1 MIEIKNLT
9 KKFSTNGEELLVLD
23 NAEMNINDGDN
34 FIISGENGAGKTTF
48 LKIVGLLDRKYSGDY
63 ILDSKSVG
71 DFTEKDM
78 SKYRNEVFGFIFQ
91 EYNLIESETTYDN
104 ILIPLIYSSKYKR
117 ADRKQ
122 RIQEISEEFEITE
135 ILNKKVKYLSGGERQ
150 KVTIARALV
159 NEPSVILMDE
169 PSNTLNLRM
178 KDKLIEYIEVLKRK
192 SKTIVVVSHDKYLT
206 DNLKKQDFVEYEL
219 EDGKFHKNEE

>member
-9 KKFSTNGEELLVLD
+9 KKFNTNGEELLVLD
-23 NAEMNINDGDN
+23 NAGMNINDGDN
-34 FIISGENGAGKTTF
+34 IIISGENGVGKTTF

-117 ADRKQ
+117 ADRKK

-206 DNLKKQDFVEYEL
+206 DNLKNKDFVEYEL

>member
-9 KKFSTNGEELLVLD
+9 KKFNTNGEELLVLD
-23 NAEMNINDGDN
+23 NAEMNVNDGDN
-34 FIISGENGAGKTTF
+34 IIISGENGVGKTTF
-48 LKIVGLLDRKYSGDY
+48 LKIVGLLDKKYSGDY

-104 ILIPLIYSSKYKR
+104 ILIPLIYSSKHKR

-135 ILNKKVKYLSGGERQ
+135 ILNKKVKFLSGGERQ

-159 NEPSVILMDE
+159 NDPSVILMDE
-169 PSNTLNLRM
+169 PSNTLKLRM

-206 DNLKKQDFVEYEL
+206 DNLKKQDFAEYEL
-219 EDGKFHKNEE
+219 EDGKFHKIGE

>member
-9 KKFSTNGEELLVLD
+9 KKFNTNGEELLVLD
-23 NAEMNINDGDN
+23 NAEMNVNDGDN
-34 FIISGENGAGKTTF
+34 IIISGENGVGKTTF
-48 LKIVGLLDRKYSGDY
+48 LKIVGLLDKKYSGDY

-104 ILIPLIYSSKYKR
+104 ILIPLIYSSKHKR

-206 DNLKKQDFVEYEL
+206 DNLKNKDFVEYEL

>member
-34 FIISGENGAGKTTF
+34 IIISGENGAGKTTF
-48 LKIVGLLDRKYSGDY
+48 LKIVGLLDKKYSGDY
-63 ILDSKSVG
+63 ILDSKLVG

-122 RIQEISEEFEITE
+122 RIHDISEEFEITD
-135 ILNKKVKYLSGGERQ
+135 ILNKKVKFLSGGERQ

-178 KDKLIEYIEVLKRK
+178 KDKLIEYIEVLRRK

>member
-34 FIISGENGAGKTTF
+34 IIISGENGAGKTTF
-48 LKIVGLLDRKYSGDY
+48 LKIVGLLDKKYSGDY
-63 ILDSKSVG
+63 ILDSKLVG

-206 DNLKKQDFVEYEL
+206 DNLKKQDFAEYEL
-219 EDGKFHKNEE
+219 VDGKFCKNEE

>member
-9 KKFSTNGEELLVLD
+9 KKFDTNGEELLVLD

-34 FIISGENGAGKTTF
+34 IIISGENGAGKTTF

-71 DFTEKDM
+71 DFTEEDM

-104 ILIPLIYSSKYKR
+104 ILIPLIYSSK
-117 ADRKQ
+117 
-122 RIQEISEEFEITE
+122 
-135 ILNKKVKYLSGGERQ
+135 
-150 KVTIARALV
+150 
-159 NEPSVILMDE
+159 
-169 PSNTLNLRM
+169 
-178 KDKLIEYIEVLKRK
+178 
-192 SKTIVVVSHDKYLT
+192 
-206 DNLKKQDFVEYEL
+206 
-219 EDGKFHKNEE
+219 

>member
-34 FIISGENGAGKTTF
+34 IIISGENGAGKTTF

-63 ILDSKSVG
+63 ILDSKLVG

-91 EYNLIESETTYDN
+91 EYNLIESETTYNN

-122 RIQEISEEFEITE
+122 RIHEISEEFEITE
-135 ILNKKVKYLSGGERQ
+135 ILNKKVKFLSGGERQ

>member
-9 KKFSTNGEELLVLD
+9 KKFNTNGEELLVLD
-23 NAEMNINDGDN
+23 NAEMNVNDGDN
-34 FIISGENGAGKTTF
+34 IIISGENGVGKTTF
-48 LKIVGLLDRKYSGDY
+48 LKIVGLLDKKYSGDY

-104 ILIPLIYSSKYKR
+104 ILIPLIYSSKHKR

-135 ILNKKVKYLSGGERQ
+135 ILNKKVKFLSGGERQ

-159 NEPSVILMDE
+159 NDPSVILMDE

-206 DNLKKQDFVEYEL
+206 DNLKKQDFAEYEL
-219 EDGKFHKNEE
+219 EDGKFHKVGE

>member
-34 FIISGENGAGKTTF
+34 IIISGENGAGKTTF

-91 EYNLIESETTYDN
+91 GYNLIESETTYDN

-117 ADRKQ
+117 ADRKK

-159 NEPSVILMDE
+159 NDPSVILMDE

-206 DNLKKQDFVEYEL
+206 DNLKKQDFMEYEL

>member
-9 KKFSTNGEELLVLD
+9 KKFSTNVEELFVLD

-34 FIISGENGAGKTTF
+34 IIISGENGAGKTTF

-104 ILIPLIYSSKYKR
+104 ILKPLIYSSKYKR
-117 ADRKQ
+117 ADRKK

-206 DNLKKQDFVEYEL
+206 DNLKNKDFAEYEL
-219 EDGKFHKNEE
+219 EDGKFHKIGE

>member
-9 KKFSTNGEELLVLD
+9 KKFNTNGEELLVLD

-34 FIISGENGAGKTTF
+34 IIISGENGAGKTTF

-63 ILDSKSVG
+63 ILDSKLVG

-78 SKYRNEVFGFIFQ
+78 SNYRNEVFGFIFQ

-159 NEPSVILMDE
+159 NDPSVILMDE

-178 KDKLIEYIEVLKRK
+178 KDKLIEYIEVLRRK

-206 DNLKKQDFVEYEL
+206 DNLKKQDFAEYEL
-219 EDGKFHKNEE
+219 VDGKFCKIVE

>member
-9 KKFSTNGEELLVLD
+9 KKFNTNGEELLVLD
-23 NAEMNINDGDN
+23 NAEMNVNDGDN
-34 FIISGENGAGKTTF
+34 IIISGENGVGKTTF
-48 LKIVGLLDRKYSGDY
+48 LKIVGLLDKKYSGDY

-104 ILIPLIYSSKYKR
+104 ILIPLIYSSKHKR
-117 ADRKQ
+117 DDRKQ

-206 DNLKKQDFVEYEL
+206 DNLKKQDFAEYEL
-219 EDGKFHKNEE
+219 EDGKFHKIGE

>member
-9 KKFSTNGEELLVLD
+9 KKFNTNGEELLVLD

-34 FIISGENGAGKTTF
+34 IIISGENGAGKTTF

-63 ILDSKSVG
+63 ILDSKLVG

-78 SKYRNEVFGFIFQ
+78 SNYRNEVFGFIFQ

-159 NEPSVILMDE
+159 NDPSVILMDE

-178 KDKLIEYIEVLKRK
+178 KDKLIEYIEVLRRK

-219 EDGKFHKNEE
+219 VDGKFCKIVE

>member
-9 KKFSTNGEELLVLD
+9 KKFNTNGEELLVLD
-23 NAEMNINDGDN
+23 NAEMNVNDGDN
-34 FIISGENGAGKTTF
+34 IIISGENGVGKTTF

>member
-9 KKFSTNGEELLVLD
+9 KKFNTNGEELLVLD

-34 FIISGENGAGKTTF
+34 IIISGENGAGKTTF

-78 SKYRNEVFGFIFQ
+78 SKYRNEVFGFIFK

-117 ADRKQ
+117 SDRKQ

-135 ILNKKVKYLSGGERQ
+135 ILNKKVKFLSGGERQ

-178 KDKLIEYIEVLKRK
+178 KDKLIEYIEVLRRK

-206 DNLKKQDFVEYEL
+206 DNLKKQDFAEYEL
-219 EDGKFHKNEE
+219 VDGKFYKNEE

>member
-9 KKFSTNGEELLVLD
+9 KKFNTNGEELLVLD

-34 FIISGENGAGKTTF
+34 IIISGENGAGKTTF

-63 ILDSKSVG
+63 ILDSKSVV
-71 DFTEKDM
+71 DFNEKDM

-178 KDKLIEYIEVLKRK
+178 KDKLIEYIEVLRRK

-206 DNLKKQDFVEYEL
+206 DNLKKQDFAEYEL
-219 EDGKFHKNEE
+219 VDGKFRKNEE

>member
-9 KKFSTNGEELLVLD
+9 KKFNTNGEELLVLD

-34 FIISGENGAGKTTF
+34 IIISGENGAGKTTF
-48 LKIVGLLDRKYSGDY
+48 LKIVGLLDRKYSGYY
-63 ILDSKSVG
+63 ILDSKSVV

-159 NEPSVILMDE
+159 NDPSVILMDE

-206 DNLKKQDFVEYEL
+206 DNLKKQDFAEYEL
-219 EDGKFHKNEE
+219 EDGKFHKNGE

>member
-9 KKFSTNGEELLVLD
+9 KKFNTNGEELLVLD

-34 FIISGENGAGKTTF
+34 IIISGENGAGKTTF
-48 LKIVGLLDRKYSGDY
+48 LKIVGLLDRKYSGEY
-63 ILDSKSVG
+63 ILDYKSVG

-178 KDKLIEYIEVLKRK
+178 KDKLIEYIEVLRRK

-206 DNLKKQDFVEYEL
+206 DNLKNKDFVEYEL

>member
-9 KKFSTNGEELLVLD
+9 KKFNTNGEELLVLD

-34 FIISGENGAGKTTF
+34 IIISGENGAGKTTF

-78 SKYRNEVFGFIFQ
+78 SKYRNEVFVFIFQ

-206 DNLKKQDFVEYEL
+206 DNLKKQDFAEYEL
-219 EDGKFHKNEE
+219 EDGKFRKNEE

>member
-9 KKFSTNGEELLVLD
+9 KKFNTNGEELLVLD

-34 FIISGENGAGKTTF
+34 IIISGENGAGKTTF

-63 ILDSKSVG
+63 ILDSKSVV
-71 DFTEKDM
+71 DFNEKDM

-117 ADRKQ
+117 ADRKK

-206 DNLKKQDFVEYEL
+206 DNLKNKDFVEYEL

>member
-9 KKFSTNGEELLVLD
+9 KKFNTNGEELLVLD

-34 FIISGENGAGKTTF
+34 IIISGENGAGKTTF

-63 ILDSKSVG
+63 ILDSKSVV
-71 DFTEKDM
+71 DFNEKDM

-117 ADRKQ
+117 ADRKK

-206 DNLKKQDFVEYEL
+206 DNLKNKDFVEYEL
-219 EDGKFHKNEE
+219 EDGKFHKIGE

>member
-34 FIISGENGAGKTTF
+34 IIISGENGAGKTTF

-78 SKYRNEVFGFIFQ
+78 SKYRNEVFEFIFQ

-117 ADRKQ
+117 AERKQ

-159 NEPSVILMDE
+159 NDPSVILMDE

-178 KDKLIEYIEVLKRK
+178 KDKLIEYIEVLRRK

-206 DNLKKQDFVEYEL
+206 DNLKKQDFAEYEL

>member
-1 MIEIKNLT
+1 MIDYDRN
-9 KKFSTNGEELLVLD
+9 KKFDQKFNTNGEELLVLD

-34 FIISGENGAGKTTF
+34 IIISGENGAGKTTF

-117 ADRKQ
+117 ADRKK
-122 RIQEISEEFEITE
+122 EF
-135 ILNKKVKYLSGGERQ
+135 
-150 KVTIARALV
+150 
-159 NEPSVILMDE
+159 
-169 PSNTLNLRM
+169 
-178 KDKLIEYIEVLKRK
+178 KRLAK
-192 SKTIVVVSHDKYLT
+192 
-206 DNLKKQDFVEYEL
+206 NLK
-219 EDGKFHKNEE
+219 

>member
-9 KKFSTNGEELLVLD
+9 KKFNTNGEELLVLD
-23 NAEMNINDGDN
+23 NAEMSINDGDN
-34 FIISGENGAGKTTF
+34 IIISGENGAGKTTF
-48 LKIVGLLDRKYSGDY
+48 LKIVGLLDRNYSGDY

-178 KDKLIEYIEVLKRK
+178 KDKLIEYIEVLRRK

-206 DNLKKQDFVEYEL
+206 DNLKKQDFAEYEL

>member
-9 KKFSTNGEELLVLD
+9 KKFNTNGEELLVLD
-23 NAEMNINDGDN
+23 NAEMNVNDGDN
-34 FIISGENGAGKTTF
+34 IIISGENGVGKTTF
-48 LKIVGLLDRKYSGDY
+48 LKIVGLLDKKYSGDY

-104 ILIPLIYSSKYKR
+104 ILIPLIYSSKHKR

-135 ILNKKVKYLSGGERQ
+135 ILNKKVKFLSGGERQ

-159 NEPSVILMDE
+159 NDPSVILMDE

-206 DNLKKQDFVEYEL
+206 DNLKKQDFAEYEL
-219 EDGKFHKNEE
+219 EDGKFHKIGE

>member
-34 FIISGENGAGKTTF
+34 IIISGENGAGKTTF

-159 NEPSVILMDE
+159 NDPAVILMDE

-206 DNLKKQDFVEYEL
+206 DNLKKQDFAEYKL
-219 EDGKFHKNEE
+219 EDGKFHKIGE

>member
-23 NAEMNINDGDN
+23 NAEININDGDN
-34 FIISGENGAGKTTF
+34 IIISGENGAGKTTF

-159 NEPSVILMDE
+159 NEPSVI
-169 PSNTLNLRM
+169 
-178 KDKLIEYIEVLKRK
+178 
-192 SKTIVVVSHDKYLT
+192 
-206 DNLKKQDFVEYEL
+206 
-219 EDGKFHKNEE
+219 

>member
-34 FIISGENGAGKTTF
+34 IIISGENGAGKTTF
-48 LKIVGLLDRKYSGDY
+48 LKIVGLLDKKYSGDY
-63 ILDSKSVG
+63 ILDSKLVG
-71 DFTEKDM
+71 DFTEKDL

-122 RIQEISEEFEITE
+122 RIHDISEEFEITD
-135 ILNKKVKYLSGGERQ
+135 ILNKKVKFLSGGERQ

-178 KDKLIEYIEVLKRK
+178 KDKLIEYIEVLRRK

>member
-9 KKFSTNGEELLVLD
+9 KKFNTNGEELLVLD
-23 NAEMNINDGDN
+23 NAEMNVNDGDN
-34 FIISGENGAGKTTF
+34 IIISGENGVGKTTF
-48 LKIVGLLDRKYSGDY
+48 LKIVGLLDKKYSGDY

-206 DNLKKQDFVEYEL
+206 DNLKKQDFAEYEL
-219 EDGKFHKNEE
+219 EDGKFHKVGE